1 MGPWTHADALN
12 QWTAKQA
19 TERVAQEAE
28 KKRDK
33 PRAWLVLSGFAK
45 ALAGVIA
52 VGTYGAKKHA
62 PDAWK
67 GDGFT
72 MEDALDACGRHM
84 LKFASG
90 EAIDPEH
97 GESHL
102 AAAAWNLLAAEEK
115 RLKASERVTG

>member
-1 MGPWTHADALN
+1 MGPWNQDDAMIPLA
-12 QWTAKQA
+12 AKQA
-19 TERVAQEAE
+19 AERAAQEAE

-45 ALAGVIA
+45 ALTGVVA

-62 PDAWK
+62 PNAWK
-67 GDGFT
+67 GDGFA
-72 MEDALDACGRHM
+72 MEDALDAHGRHM

-90 EAIDPEH
+90 ETLDPEH

-102 AAAAWNLLAAEEK
+102 VAAAWNLLAAEEK
-115 RLKASERVTG
+115 RLTTK